1 MKKIALAGLAGM
13 LLVSASVNA
22 MSISGQAGKE
32 YTNIGVG
39 FGTESTGLAL
49 SGNWTHESAL
59 IGKPVPKFRLESL
72 DNPGQFYQ
80 ADVLTQGKPVLLN
93 VWATWCPTC
102 RAEHQYLNQLSAQG
116 IRVVGM
122 NYKDDRQKAISWL
135 KELGNPYALSLFDG
149 DGMLGLDLGVY
160 GAPETFLI
168 DGNGIIRYRHAG
180 DLNPRVWEEEIKP
193 LWEKYSKE
201 AAQ

>member
-1 MKKIALAGLAGM
+1 MKRKVLLIPLIIFLAIAAALLWQLAR
-13 LLVSASVNA
+13 NA
-22 MSISGQAGKE
+22 EGDDP
-32 YTNIGVG
+32 
-39 FGTESTGLAL
+39 
-49 SGNWTHESAL
+49 THLESAL